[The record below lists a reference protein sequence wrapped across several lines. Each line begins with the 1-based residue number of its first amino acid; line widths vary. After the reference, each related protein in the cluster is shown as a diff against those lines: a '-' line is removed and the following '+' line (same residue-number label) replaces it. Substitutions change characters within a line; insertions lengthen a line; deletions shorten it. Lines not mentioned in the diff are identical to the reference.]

1 VRRLKRCGLK
11 GKIRQ
16 GGTTLRYIE
25 GGIYKR
31 AFFRSLLQAQV
42 WIVIE
47 REFALK
53 KIESGG
59 VIYDQHDNNLRV
71 YVLGRDSLIPRRKRR
86 RGLPIDEKSPNRR
99 GISLRLIRNF
109 LTLAGLFGATR
120 SVRAG

>member
-1 VRRLKRCGLK
+1 MRRLKTARAKKKDPSGRYYAEIYIDGGL
-11 GKIRQ
+11 
-16 GGTTLRYIE
+16 
-25 GGIYKR
+25 YKR

-53 KIESGG
+53 KIGSGG

-86 RGLPIDEKSPNRR
+86 RGLPIDQKPPESP
-99 GISLRLIRNF
+99 GDIVTSD
-109 LTLAGLFGATR
+109 
-120 SVRAG
+120 